1 LVHRNTSGCKRLILK
16 LQSLVIFILMLCE
29 NSWEIWVLRFLPCS
43 DVSEWVI
50 QISRLGPKKHTIL
63 KLIMIIFYRSL
74 SYYFMIHWICHN
86 IANHLRVF
94 LIIRLGEVELRIG
107 YGVIQLVLIIVKH
120 AYLWFIESNRVII
133 LWHNFK
139 LVFVYFYIIIWFLIL
154 LYVLFS
160 CVLLPL
166 LFGC

>member
-1 LVHRNTSGCKRLILK
+1 LVHRNTASGKRLILK
-16 LQSLVIFILMLCE
+16 LQSLVIFILMLCK

-43 DVSEWVI
+43 YVSERI
-50 QISRLGPKKHTIL
+50 IKISRLGPKKHTIL
-63 KLIMIIFYRSL
+63 ELIMVIFYWGL
-74 SYYFMIHWICHN
+74 SYYLMIHRISHN
-86 IANHLRVF
+86 ITYHLRVF
-94 LIIRLGEVELRIG
+94 LIVRLGEVELGIG
-107 YGVIQLVLIIVKH
+107 YWVIQLVLIIVKH
-120 AYLWFIESNRVII
+120 ANLWLIKSDRVII

-154 LYVLFS
+154 LYVLFP